1 MPPTQF
7 KSSEIAQL
15 AVNGINYREWETVWA
30 QERWNESFSFFR
42 FTTAER
48 KPIPLSAAITLADIQ
63 AGIFGTQPIPDIP
76 VYVCDK
82 LVLTLGGSPAIAGYV
97 TQRQVAYDK
106 ERHQVLLI
114 GKSATFWPFKSHIKT
129 EQAKMDGFDIMKV
142 ANTLIGP
149 LGVTVR
155 AVGAP
160 DSRPFDKLQA
170 PPGGNI
176 WEFLEKL
183 ARQRSAILGSNAA
196 GEALLI
202 FDHTWGSA
210 VDTLAEGVNI
220 KKMQAVISIEDQ
232 WGDIEVLGQTSGDD
246 QKNGPDAN
254 EMVAHAS
261 GQSCI
266 AANCVIPVEEPVRGQ
281 DELQTRADF
290 EAKWT
295 DGTKKTALITVYGWF
310 SAYGLW
316 HAGQNV
322 AVYSPSVPLNEV
334 MKIKTCTWTQ
344 DSENGTET
352 VLECVNPAAL
362 NDDTQINVGNPLSTA
377 DVPPQ
382 AKPKQATVSLADV
395 RAAITGTS
403 SDIQALQALAPHNLP
418 ETPIPPP

>member
-7 KSSEIAQL
+7 KPSEVAQL
-15 AVNGINYREWETVWA
+15 LVNGIAYREWETVWA

-48 KPIPLSAAITLADIQ
+48 KPIPLSTPITLADVQ
-63 AGIFGTQPIPDIP
+63 AGIFRAQPIPDIP

-82 LVLTLGGSPAIAGYV
+82 VLLTLGGSAAMLGYV
-97 TQRQVAYDK
+97 TQRQVAYDAD
-106 ERHQVLLI
+106 RHQVLLI

-129 EQAKMDGFDIMKV
+129 EQANMDGLTIMQV
-142 ANTLIGP
+142 ATRLITP

-155 AVGAP
+155 AVGIP
-160 DSRPFDKLQA
+160 DARVFEKLQA

-183 ARQRSAILGSNAA
+183 ARDRSALLGSNSA

-202 FDHTWGSA
+202 FDHTWGGP
-210 VDTLAEGVNI
+210 VDTLTEGVNI

-232 WGDIEVLGQTSGDD
+232 WGDIEALGQTSGDD

-266 AANCVIPVEEPVRGQ
+266 AANCVIPVEEPVRDQ
-281 DELQTRADF
+281 SELQTRADF

-310 SAYGLW
+310 SQYGLW

-322 AVYSPSVPLNEV
+322 AVYSPMVPLNEV

-362 NDDTQINVGNPLSTA
+362 NDSTTINFFDPQSTA
-377 DVPPQ
+377 DPAP
-382 AKPKQATVSLADV
+382 ANIKQISYDITDI
-395 RAAITGTS
+395 RAAILGVQRKDAPPLS
-403 SDIQALQALAPHNLP
+403 QNLAD
-418 ETPIPPP
+418 

>member
-7 KSSEIAQL
+7 NPSEVAQL
-15 AVNGINYREWETVWA
+15 IVNGIAYREWETVWA

-48 KPIPLSAAITLADIQ
+48 KPIPLSTPITLADIR
-63 AGIFGTQPIPDIP
+63 AGIFGSQPIPDIP
-76 VYVCDK
+76 VYVCDS
-82 LVLTLGGSPAIAGYV
+82 VLLQLGGTPALKGYV
-97 TQRQVAYDK
+97 TQRQVAYDA

-129 EQAKMDGFDIMKV
+129 EQANMDGFDIMKV
-142 ANTLIGP
+142 ANTLIAP

-155 AVGAP
+155 AVGFP
-160 DSRPFDKLQA
+160 DAREFKKLQA

-176 WEFLEKL
+176 WEFVEKL
-183 ARQRSAILGSNAA
+183 ARQRAALLGSNAA

-202 FDHTWGSA
+202 FDHTWGSP

-246 QKNGPDAN
+246 QKHGPDAN

-266 AANCVIPVEEPVRGQ
+266 AANCVIPVEEPVRDQ

-295 DGTKKTALITVYGWF
+295 DGTKKTALITVQGWF
-310 SAYGLW
+310 SKYGLW

-322 AVYSPSVPLNEV
+322 AVYSPMVPLNEV

-362 NDDTQINVGNPLSTA
+362 NDDTQINVGNPLTTA
-377 DVPPQ
+377 DTLIPPQ
-382 AKPKQATVSLADV
+382 AKPGQATVDLDQI
-395 RAAITGTS
+395 RAAITGVVPR
-403 SDIQALQALAPHNLP
+403 A
-418 ETPIPPP
+418 